1 MGEDSRALW
10 EALGRPVEGLPL
22 PTAHSPAWRTARNSL
37 RTALAAAGAPS
48 RVRSPRALGLLLRG
62 IPPGPG
68 ETWGSLLTGCGWSEL
83 CRALRTGNSAA
94 GLRLASWNLRW
105 MVSPHTAQ
113 NAAKRNAIRQWIEAG
128 RTVLLQETHWSPEDQ
143 AVWGACFPA
152 AQLFAAPAVQGPRGG
167 PQGGVAILLPL
178 GVRVVAHRVLVPG
191 CALEVRAEVEG
202 RAVRFLSLYVPPGD
216 YDRVIASLVVSLA
229 LDDTPLFSA
238 GDANLQLHQPREGE
252 EEAVTALRGLLASRG
267 SILVDY
273 TGPSYFGR
281 ERGSSI
287 DFASVP
293 AEGAWRW
300 HAQVQRRSGLS
311 DHGCVLLGNAARPPS
326 VASHRKRGTT

>member
-68 ETWGSLLTGCGWSEL
+68 ETWGSHLTGCGWSEL

-113 NAAKRNAIRQWIEAG
+113 NAAKRNAIRQWLEAG

-143 AVWGACFPA
+143 AVWGARFPA

-167 PQGGVAILLPL
+167 PREGWPSYFPWASELSHTGFSSPGVPWKSEPRSRAAPSASFPFTCPRATTTALLPL
-178 GVRVVAHRVLVPG
+178 
-191 CALEVRAEVEG
+191 
-202 RAVRFLSLYVPPGD
+202 
-216 YDRVIASLVVSLA
+216 
-229 LDDTPLFSA
+229 
-238 GDANLQLHQPREGE
+238 
-252 EEAVTALRGLLASRG
+252 
-267 SILVDY
+267 
-273 TGPSYFGR
+273 
-281 ERGSSI
+281 
-287 DFASVP
+287 
-293 AEGAWRW
+293 
-300 HAQVQRRSGLS
+300 
-311 DHGCVLLGNAARPPS
+311 
-326 VASHRKRGTT
+326 